1 MTRQVKNLKHLQSE
15 IDSALSLINNK
26 GKSLD
31 NIGVPKSGLIA
42 GTQSLLER
50 CENVVNKKKSEK
62 PVLRVIHHLACSGG
76 TIFSK
81 CIAAMPNVFL
91 LSEAHPF
98 TPIISKDNP
107 KFSPTDIPSLAKFAQ
122 VPNIE
127 KLSEELFRENLKRLN
142 EHVSSNGGHL
152 VVRYHSHSDYN
163 TTNKI
168 PEANRFKELMSEYF
182 DVRQVLTI
190 RDPIDAYTSLKK
202 NGWVHFEPQTFD
214 EYCRRY
220 LVHLN
225 HFEEAEIFRYEDFV
239 ESPSVTLKNV
249 SEKMGIE
256 FDDSFGFLIGLF
268 KLTGDSGRKS
278 DLISKRNRLVSS
290 DVVKELSSSPNYIQ
304 ICSRG
309 FYSIPKFRNQE

>member
-1 MTRQVKNLKHLQSE
+1 MTKQVKNLKHLQSE

-91 LSEAHPF
+91 LSEAHPN
-98 TPIISKDNP
+98 TPLVDAMVP
-107 KFSPTDIPSLAKFAQ
+107 VYSPTDIPSLAKFAQ
-122 VPNIE
+122 IPNVKELNE
-127 KLSEELFRENLKRLN
+127 KIFIKNVELAT
-142 EHVSSNGGHL
+142 EHVSKLGAKL
-152 VVRYHSHSDYN
+152 VIRYHSHSDFCSSL
-163 TTNKI
+163 KI
-168 PEANRFKELMSEYF
+168 PEEDRLTCLM
-182 DVRQVLTI
+182 RQNYSIAKVLTI
-190 RDPIDAYTSLKK
+190 RDPLDAYSSLVK
-202 NGWVHFEPQTFD
+202 NGWVHFTPQTFD

-220 LVHLN
+220 LLQLTQ
-225 HFEEAEIFRYEDFV
+225 FEKHEIFRYEDFV
-239 ESPSVTLKNV
+239 SSPLLTLEEICKVLKV
-249 SEKMGIE
+249 SC
-256 FDDSFGFLIGLF
+256 DDSFEYTFSEQ

-278 DLISKRNRLVSS
+278 NIIGKRMRQVDEQLKIEAERSKF
-290 DVVKELSSSPNYIQ
+290 YAQ
-304 ICSRG
+304 I
-309 FYSIPKFRNQE
+309 RNQGWY